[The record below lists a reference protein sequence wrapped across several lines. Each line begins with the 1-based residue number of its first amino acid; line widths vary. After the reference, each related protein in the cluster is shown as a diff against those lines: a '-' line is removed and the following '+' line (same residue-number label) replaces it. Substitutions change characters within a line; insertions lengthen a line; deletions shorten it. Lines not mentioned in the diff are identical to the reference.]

1 MTTSDSD
8 NVNSFEIGSGK
19 DWCLMCELEQHVM
32 MLRESGGPLSASRI
46 LSQMRSI
53 NCQIGDGSQ
62 EDAHEFLRF
71 FFLVLFRCDFVN
83 PLFLMRFQHFNFD
96 FSYPFYLDAGF

>member
-1 MTTSDSD
+1 
-8 NVNSFEIGSGK
+8 
-19 DWCLMCELEQHVM
+19 MCELEQHVM

-46 LSQMRSI
+46 LSHMRSI

-71 FFLVLFRCDFVN
+71 FFVVLSD
-83 PLFLMRFQHFNFD
+83 PIFLM
-96 FSYPFYLDAGF
+96 

>member
-1 MTTSDSD
+1 
-8 NVNSFEIGSGK
+8 
-19 DWCLMCELEQHVM
+19 MCELEQHVM

-46 LSQMRSI
+46 LSHMRSI

-71 FFLVLFRCDFVN
+71 FFFVLSDNCGSFLLNVIIF
-83 PLFLMRFQHFNFD
+83 LFMLISHETTIFF
-96 FSYPFYLDAGF
+96 